1 MIYIYHVTY
10 DEDGEL
16 FNEGQAP
23 IAIKN
28 PIYKTVGEWIAA
40 RVSVGWTA
48 TSENQVAKVDRQ
60 GFLDVVTYLE
70 KGESQ

>member
-1 MIYIYHVTY
+1 MIDIHHVTY

-16 FNEGQAP
+16 FDSGEAP

-28 PIYKTVGEWIAA
+28 PVYKTVDQWIAA
-40 RVSVGWTA
+40 RVSVGWIA
-48 TSENQVAKVDRQ
+48 TSENQVAKVDRA